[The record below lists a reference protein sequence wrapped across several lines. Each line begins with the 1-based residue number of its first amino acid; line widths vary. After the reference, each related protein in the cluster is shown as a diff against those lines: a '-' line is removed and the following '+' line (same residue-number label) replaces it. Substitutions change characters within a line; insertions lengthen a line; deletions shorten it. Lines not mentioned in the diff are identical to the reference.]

1 MELETLQIFQQIGWA
16 GVAGIFIWKVLAP
29 LMTLFIQKIGGNN
42 DGSLRKRL
50 SEIENNHLEAIRNDM
65 AELKQDMREVKIE
78 QGKMRERIM
87 RLETKIFNTK

>member
-42 DGSLRKRL
+42 DGKLSKRV